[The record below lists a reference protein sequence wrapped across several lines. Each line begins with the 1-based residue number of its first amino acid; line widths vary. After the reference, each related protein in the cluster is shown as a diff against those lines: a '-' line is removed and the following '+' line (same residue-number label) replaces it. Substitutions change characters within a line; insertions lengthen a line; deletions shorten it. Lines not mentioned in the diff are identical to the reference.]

1 MKHLKNYIQ
10 LITEAILTDIDE
22 LLNSIN
28 DKKCDFYSLK
38 LSNDDYI
45 NRPIDEI
52 YNDSNFNKQ
61 LFKLNLK
68 KGELESTIDIE
79 NFLKKNIDMT
89 FFFLYSRN
97 ETILDNPNYLILQ
110 YDKNDRIQP
119 IEIYKTKGSVNTF
132 YEKLTAKEI
141 KLVENDVIYI
151 YQTSNSGNN
160 WQLKDKSKKNF
171 KFKEFLE
178 TNEIKE
184 LVQNNVKLTIIK

>member
-110 YDKNDRIQP
+110 YDKNDRMQP

>member
-45 NRPIDEI
+45 NRSIDEI

-68 KGELESTIDIE
+68 KGELESTMDIE

-110 YDKNDRIQP
+110 YDKNDRMQP
-119 IEIYKTKGSVNTF
+119 IEIYKTKGSVNNF

-160 WQLKDKSKKNF
+160 WQLKDKSKKNY

>member
-45 NRPIDEI
+45 NRSIDEI

-68 KGELESTIDIE
+68 KGELESTMDIE

-110 YDKNDRIQP
+110 YDKNDRMQP
-119 IEIYKTKGSVNTF
+119 IEIYKTKGSVNNF

-160 WQLKDKSKKNF
+160 WQLKDKSKKNY

-178 TNEIKE
+178 TTEIKE

>member
-45 NRPIDEI
+45 NRSIDEI

-68 KGELESTIDIE
+68 KGELESTMDIE

-110 YDKNDRIQP
+110 YDKNDRMQP
-119 IEIYKTKGSVNTF
+119 IEIYKTKGSVNNF

-160 WQLKDKSKKNF
+160 WQLKDNSKKNY

>member
-110 YDKNDRIQP
+110 YDKNDRMQP
-119 IEIYKTKGSVNTF
+119 IEIYKTKGSVNNF